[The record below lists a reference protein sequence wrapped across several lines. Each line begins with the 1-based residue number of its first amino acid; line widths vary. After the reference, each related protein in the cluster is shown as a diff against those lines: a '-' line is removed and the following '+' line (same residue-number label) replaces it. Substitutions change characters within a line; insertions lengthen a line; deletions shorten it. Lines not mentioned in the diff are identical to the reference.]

1 MDWFADDGKLGQ
13 GFTSADDLVE
23 VDIGNGDRPRPTF
36 LSAKL
41 DSECKQQLTDLL
53 KEYKDC
59 FAWDYIKMLGL
70 GRSIVE
76 HRLPIK
82 FGFRPHQQPACRCN
96 PNILPDIKAEIT
108 KLIKAKFIWQCRYAK
123 WISNVVPIYKKNGKL
138 RVCIDFR
145 NLNKATPMDG
155 YPMPVADMLV
165 DAAAGHRIISF
176 MDGNAGYNQIF
187 MAEEDIPKTA
197 FRCPGHVGLFEWIV
211 MTFGLKNAGATYQRA
226 TNFIFHEFIGKL
238 VEIYID
244 DVVVKSRDFT
254 KHLADLRKVLECTR
268 KHGLKMNP
276 NKFAFG
282 VSAGQFLGFMV
293 HQRGMEISRK
303 SIGAINKIVAPTNKI
318 ELQSLIGNINFIR
331 RFISNL
337 SGKIRAFSP
346 LLKLKADQE
355 FLWEEEQQLALD
367 KIKNYLTNPPVLIP
381 PQQGKPFRLYLS
393 TDGMVIGSALI
404 QDFEGKERVIY
415 YLSRRLAD
423 AETRYS
429 AIEKLCLCL
438 YFSCV
443 KLRHYLLS
451 AECTV
456 ICKDDVVRY
465 MVSMPIMNCRIGKW
479 ILALSE
485 FDLHYESAKAVKG
498 QIMADFVTQH
508 CGVVDALEIVP
519 WTLFFD
525 GSTCDRGAG
534 ISIVLISP
542 RGKKYEFSLLII
554 ALSTNNQ
561 AKYQAFIK
569 GLELL
574 KEVHADAVEIFGD
587 SMLVI
592 NQLAEIYDCRSEVLI
607 TYYERSIQLLRE
619 FKDFRLEHIPRLYNE
634 EANRLAQHAS
644 GYQPILNIL
653 SVVGADDWRK

>member
-1 MDWFADDGKLGQ
+1 
-13 GFTSADDLVE
+13 
-23 VDIGNGDRPRPTF
+23 
-36 LSAKL
+36 
-41 DSECKQQLTDLL
+41 LL

-59 FAWDYIKMLGL
+59 FAWDYTEMPSLD
-70 GRSIVE
+70 RSIVE

-82 FGFRPHQQPACRCN
+82 SGFRPHQQPARRCN
-96 PNILPDIKAEIT
+96 PHILPDIKAEIT
-108 KLIKAKFIWQCRYAK
+108 KLIEAKFIWQCRYVE
-123 WISNVVPIYKKNGKL
+123 WISNVVPVYKKNGKL

-155 YPMPVADMLV
+155 YPMLVADLLV
-165 DAAAGHRIISF
+165 DAAAGHQIISF

-211 MTFGLKNAGATYQRA
+211 MTFGLKNAGATYERA
-226 TNFIFHEFIGKL
+226 MNFIFHEFIGKL

-244 DVVVKSRDFT
+244 DVVVKSGNFT

-276 NKFAFG
+276 NKCAFG

-293 HQRGMEISRK
+293 PQRGIEISRR
-303 SIGAINKIVAPTNKI
+303 STDAINKIVAPTNKT
-318 ELQSLIGNINFIR
+318 ELQSLIGKVNFIR

-337 SGKIRAFSP
+337 SSKIHAFSP

-355 FLWEEEQQLALD
+355 FVWGKEQQLALD

-381 PQQGKPFRLYLS
+381 PQQGKCFTLYLS

-404 QDFEGKERVIY
+404 QEFEGKERVIY
-415 YLSRRLAD
+415 YLSIRLVD

-429 AIEKLCLCL
+429 AIENLCLCL
-438 YFSCV
+438 YFSCI

-465 MVSMPIMNCRIGKW
+465 MLSMPIMSGRISKW

-485 FDLHYESAKAVKG
+485 FDLRYESAKVVKG

-508 CGVVDALEIVP
+508 CGVVGTLEIVP
-519 WTLFFD
+519 
-525 GSTCDRGAG
+525 
-534 ISIVLISP
+534 
-542 RGKKYEFSLLII
+542 
-554 ALSTNNQ
+554 
-561 AKYQAFIK
+561 
-569 GLELL
+569 
-574 KEVHADAVEIFGD
+574 
-587 SMLVI
+587 
-592 NQLAEIYDCRSEVLI
+592 
-607 TYYERSIQLLRE
+607 
-619 FKDFRLEHIPRLYNE
+619 
-634 EANRLAQHAS
+634 
-644 GYQPILNIL
+644 
-653 SVVGADDWRK
+653 